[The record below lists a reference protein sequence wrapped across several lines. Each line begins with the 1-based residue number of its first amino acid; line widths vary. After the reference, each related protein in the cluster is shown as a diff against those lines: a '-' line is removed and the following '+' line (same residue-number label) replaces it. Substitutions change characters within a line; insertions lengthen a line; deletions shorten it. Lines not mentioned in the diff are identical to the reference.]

1 MVVTC
6 DSKLRQGQLTSSLYR
21 SVNIHCQLYRSDQ
34 RALGLSR
41 KIMGLHDW
49 VAPAAWAITY
59 GIIFLVVRA
68 VTSRAQGQTA
78 SMLRKTVRVSLYY
91 TSDEQNV
98 PDWSIQRQKH
108 ACLKLFIIFNYM
120 KA

>member
-6 DSKLRQGQLTSSLYR
+6 NSELRQVELTSSLCGPEYY
-21 SVNIHCQLYRSDQ
+21 HCKLYRSDQ
-34 RALGLSR
+34 RASGLSR

-68 VTSRAQGQTA
+68 VNSRA
-78 SMLRKTVRVSLYY
+78 
-91 TSDEQNV
+91 
-98 PDWSIQRQKH
+98 
-108 ACLKLFIIFNYM
+108 
-120 KA
+120 